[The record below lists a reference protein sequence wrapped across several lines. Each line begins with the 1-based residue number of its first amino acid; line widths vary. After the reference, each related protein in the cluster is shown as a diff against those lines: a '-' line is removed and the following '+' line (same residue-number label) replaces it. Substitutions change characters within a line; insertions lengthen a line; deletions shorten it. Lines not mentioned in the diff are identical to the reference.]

1 MADNKGRGSIFLK
14 ILIVVLAIVLIAVIT
29 IPAQLWEEETFE
41 LNTARA
47 NMTSIYEAERFYFRM
62 NNSYTAEPGELLTV
76 VRQDS
81 TLQQQQEVVNN
92 TNVLAALIDGYT
104 SVPFVKSIRAISEN
118 IFRIEEDLEVNKRNF
133 RVYEDIK
140 NETDDL
146 KMHLASLNS
155 SDQNINYVIAH
166 SYIDS
171 LVQLRRDMSD
181 YSLQSCAS
189 KAKVYVDSLQSVI
202 DKIDVDGFNQ
212 EWTPVSERVATLVRN
227 INKTDLVNQTSVS
240 DRIKDFNIE
249 INKSF
254 ETINNNMAQDFAK
267 TSELSQ
273 EINDKYQAFL
283 GNFLITSKPALYR
296 LADSDS
302 MVLHLTE
309 ENFYCPVSGSQLKIL
324 FSEDSSSVRIE
335 SPVLLTELRDKI
347 NPVAEEVKNLNAIT
361 AFNTYADTLKSIME
375 KAYTI
380 RRALRKNTDIFIKY
394 KEMEEIAGRYN
405 DISVFSAKND
415 LNKLVEKTPVSESY
429 GELKSLSE
437 TSLTGIRIFEQA
449 YEENF
454 FGNLDSLH
462 KDFTVSMAEF
472 DELLLKVRRLPKS
485 IVLFEQDVELFNQL
499 LADIKTQNDPNLA
512 SIEQQLGEIYLFAS
526 EGSSESRYGVFNKKI
541 VNFGFIDRGLK
552 SWEEE

>member
-1 MADNKGRGSIFLK
+1 MADNKGRGSILLK
-14 ILIVVLAIVLIAVIT
+14 ILIVVLAVVLIAVIT

-212 EWTPVSERVATLVRN
+212 EWTPISERVATLVRN

-254 ETINNNMAQDFAK
+254 ETISNNMAQDFAR

-485 IVLFEQDVELFNQL
+485 IVLFKQDVELFNQL
-499 LADIKTQNDPNLA
+499 LADIKTQKDPNLA

>member
-1 MADNKGRGSIFLK
+1 MADNKGRGSILLK

-254 ETINNNMAQDFAK
+254 ETINNNMAQDFAR

-499 LADIKTQNDPNLA
+499 LADIKTQNDPNLS

>member
-1 MADNKGRGSIFLK
+1 MADNKGRGSILLK

-133 RVYEDIK
+133 RIYEDIK

-249 INKSF
+249 INKNF
-254 ETINNNMAQDFAK
+254 EKISNNMAQDFAR

-394 KEMEEIAGRYN
+394 KEMEEIAGRFN

-512 SIEQQLGEIYLFAS
+512 SIERQLGEIYLFAS